1 MIDTHSHIYV
11 EEFADD
17 VDEVVSRAQQAG
29 VEKILLPNINRE
41 SIEPMLALCH
51 RYPGYLYPMMGLH
64 PEDVKEDWEQLLS
77 EMETMLQQPGNPFV
91 AVGEIGLDFYWDK
104 TFCEEQKKAFDAQI
118 QWAVRYGLPLM
129 IHCRDAHD
137 ELLEALAPYKGT
149 GLKGVFHCFGG
160 TPEQARALL
169 EHEGFVLGIGGVLT
183 FKKST
188 LPSVLA
194 ETSLDR
200 IVVETDSPYLAPVPY
215 RGKRNESAYCV
226 EVFKK
231 LAELYQVTPQEVS
244 IRTNMNVRRIFGVL

>member
-1 MIDTHSHIYV
+1 
-11 EEFADD
+11 
-17 VDEVVSRAQQAG
+17 
-29 VEKILLPNINRE
+29 
-41 SIEPMLALCH
+41 MLALCH
-51 RYPGYLYPMMGLH
+51 RYPGYLYPMIGLH

-77 EMETMLQQPGNPFV
+77 EMGAMLQQPGSPFV
-91 AVGEIGLDFYWDK
+91 AVGEVGLDFYWDK
-104 TFCEEQKKAFDAQI
+104 TFSEEQKKALDVQI
-118 QWAVRYGLPLM
+118 RWAVRYGLPLM
-129 IHCRDAHD
+129 IHCRGAHD

-160 TPEQARALL
+160 TPEQAHSLL

-183 FKKST
+183 FKKSP
-188 LPSVLA
+188 LPAVLS

-200 IVVETDSPYLAPVPY
+200 IVVETDAPYLAPVPY

-231 LAELYQVTPQEVS
+231 LAELYQVTLEEVS

>member
-17 VDEVVSRAQQAG
+17 VDDVVSRAQQAG

-51 RYPGYLYPMMGLH
+51 RYPGYLYPMLGLH

-91 AVGEIGLDFYWDK
+91 AVGEVGLDFYWDK
-104 TFCEEQKKAFDAQI
+104 TFSEEQKKALDVQI

-160 TPEQARALL
+160 TPEQAHALL

-183 FKKST
+183 FKKSP
-188 LPSVLA
+188 LPAVLA
-194 ETSLDR
+194 ETSLGR
-200 IVVETDSPYLAPVPY
+200 IVVETDAPYLAPVPY

-231 LAELYQVTPQEVS
+231 LAELYQVTPEEVS

>member
-91 AVGEIGLDFYWDK
+91 AVGEVGLDFYWDK

-200 IVVETDSPYLAPVPY
+200 IVVETDAPYLAPVPY

>member
-17 VDEVVSRAQQAG
+17 VDEVVSRAKQAG
-29 VEKILLPNINRE
+29 IEKILLPNINME
-41 SIEPMLALCH
+41 SVEPMLALCH

-77 EMETMLQQPGNPFV
+77 EMETMLQQPGSPFV
-91 AVGEIGLDFYWDK
+91 AVGEVGLDFYWDK
-104 TFCEEQKKAFDAQI
+104 TFSEEQKKALDVQI
-118 QWAVRYGLPLM
+118 RWAVRYGLPLM

-160 TPEQARALL
+160 TPEQAHSLL

-183 FKKST
+183 FKKSP
-188 LPSVLA
+188 LPAVLA

-200 IVVETDSPYLAPVPY
+200 IVVETDAPYLAPVPY

-231 LAELYQVTPQEVS
+231 LAELYQVTPEEVS

>member
-91 AVGEIGLDFYWDK
+91 AVGEVGLDFYWDK

-160 TPEQARALL
+160 TPEQAHALL

-183 FKKST
+183 FKKSP
-188 LPSVLA
+188 LPAVLV

-200 IVVETDSPYLAPVPY
+200 IVVETDAPYLAPVPY

>member
-17 VDEVVSRAQQAG
+17 VDDVVSRAQQAG

-51 RYPGYLYPMMGLH
+51 RYPGYLYPMIGLH

-77 EMETMLQQPGNPFV
+77 EMEAMLQQPGSPFV
-91 AVGEIGLDFYWDK
+91 AVGEVGLDFYWDK
-104 TFCEEQKKAFDAQI
+104 TFSEEQKKALDVQI

-160 TPEQARALL
+160 TPEQAHALL

-183 FKKST
+183 FKKSP
-188 LPSVLA
+188 LPAVLA
-194 ETSLDR
+194 ETSLDC
-200 IVVETDSPYLAPVPY
+200 IVVETDAPYLAPVPY

>member
-17 VDEVVSRAQQAG
+17 VDDVVSRAQQAG

-91 AVGEIGLDFYWDK
+91 AVGEVGLDFYWDK
-104 TFCEEQKKAFDAQI
+104 TFSEEQKKALDVQI

-149 GLKGVFHCFGG
+149 GLKGVFH
-160 TPEQARALL
+160 
-169 EHEGFVLGIGGVLT
+169 
-183 FKKST
+183 
-188 LPSVLA
+188 
-194 ETSLDR
+194 
-200 IVVETDSPYLAPVPY
+200 
-215 RGKRNESAYCV
+215 
-226 EVFKK
+226 
-231 LAELYQVTPQEVS
+231 
-244 IRTNMNVRRIFGVL
+244 

>member
-17 VDEVVSRAQQAG
+17 VDDVVSRAQQAG

-51 RYPGYLYPMMGLH
+51 RYPGYLYPMIGLH

-91 AVGEIGLDFYWDK
+91 AVGEVGLDFYWDK
-104 TFCEEQKKAFDAQI
+104 TYSEEQKKALDVQI

-160 TPEQARALL
+160 TPEQANALL

-183 FKKST
+183 FKKSP
-188 LPSVLA
+188 LPAVLA
-194 ETSLDR
+194 ETSLDH
-200 IVVETDSPYLAPVPY
+200 IVVETDAPYLAPVPY

-231 LAELYQVTPQEVS
+231 LAELYQVTPEEVS